1 MKFIIKGLG
10 LSALVL
16 SMVAHADNKTL
27 NVYAWGG
34 YLPETSLKAFEKQ
47 EGVTINYSTFENNES
62 MYTKL
67 KLLKGSGYDVV
78 FASAYFIEKMGREGL
93 LAKIDHAQVPNMQD
107 TMQGLLGQA
116 HDPKNDYSLPYIWGV
131 TGISYNASM
140 VEQPVTKW
148 ADLWDPRYEQQVM
161 LIDDIRD
168 VFGMALKM
176 NGHSVNSKNEAEIKQ
191 AYESL
196 VALKNNVLLYN
207 SDAPQVPYVS
217 GETSVGMQWNGNAYQ
232 GQVEMPELKFV
243 MPEEGAVLWMDNFT
257 IASGSEHK
265 ALAHKFINFMYQ
277 PENQAE
283 IVNSLGYASA
293 TNAGRNL
300 LPDELKNNPTIFPAK
315 EDMEKGE
322 FINDVGAETLAIY
335 DKYWQSL
342 RAQ

>member
-1 MKFIIKGLG
+1 MKLIIKGLG

-16 SMVAHADNKTL
+16 SMFAHAETKTL

-34 YLPETSLKAFEKQ
+34 YLPEASLKAFEKQ
-47 EGVTINYSTFENNES
+47 EGVTVNYSTFENNES

-67 KLLKGSGYDVV
+67 KLLKGTGYDVV

-93 LAKIDHAQVPNMQD
+93 LAKIDHEQVPNMQD

-116 HDPKNDYSLPYIWGV
+116 HDPNNDYSLPYIWGV
-131 TGISYNASM
+131 TGISYNESM

-148 ADLWDPRYEQQVM
+148 ADLWDAHYEQQVM

-176 NGHSVNSKNEAEIKQ
+176 NGHSVNSKNESEIKQ

-232 GQVEMPELKFV
+232 GQAEMPELKFV

-257 IASGSEHK
+257 IPSGSENK
-265 ALAHKFINFMYQ
+265 VLAHKFINFMYQ
-277 PENQAE
+277 PQNQAE

-300 LPDELKNNPTIFPAK
+300 LPDELKNNATIFPT
-315 EDMEKGE
+315 EDDLEKGE

-335 DKYWQSL
+335 EKYWQNL
-342 RAQ
+342 RTQ